1 MTHPSLAATWAGSV
15 DELGGALL
23 ADPAERPATRRA
35 RDAGG
40 MGMKLKM
47 NQLNLKLT
55 PGDACAKLK
64 ANDPSMH
71 TCDLSNNAVMQA
83 RASHRSSV
91 SA

>member
-1 MTHPSLAATWAGSV
+1 
-15 DELGGALL
+15 
-23 ADPAERPATRRA
+23 
-35 RDAGG
+35 
-40 MGMKLKM
+40 MKLKM

-83 RASHRSSV
+83 RAPHRSCVVSV
-91 SA
+91 EAAQQRVARPAELRLRAHYSASISQRSDRGLLTRR

>member
-1 MTHPSLAATWAGSV
+1 
-15 DELGGALL
+15 
-23 ADPAERPATRRA
+23 
-35 RDAGG
+35 

-83 RASHRSSV
+83 RAPHRSCVVSV
-91 SA
+91 EAAQQRVARRAELILRAHSSAPTCHRSDRRLVTRR

>member
-1 MTHPSLAATWAGSV
+1 
-15 DELGGALL
+15 
-23 ADPAERPATRRA
+23 
-35 RDAGG
+35 

-64 ANDPSMH
+64 ANDTSMH

-83 RASHRSSV
+83 RASHCSSV